1 MAVPSCEGSEKSG
14 AAVPTCGMVLEEKK
28 WEAANPENATTT
40 STRSTVHMRTGPP
53 VRVCTSRLISAC
65 LPFAPASVEERRPRR
80 ASRQSRHVRKDLQE
94 CRCGLRKTDLLP
106 GDSPLHPATR
116 HS

>member
-1 MAVPSCEGSEKSG
+1 MGVPSCEGSEKSG
-14 AAVPTCGMVLEEKK
+14 AAEPACGMVREEKK
-28 WEAANPENATTT
+28 REATNPENATTT

-53 VRVCTSRLISAC
+53 VRVCMSTLISSC
-65 LPFAPASVEERRPRR
+65 LPFAPASVEERHPRR
-80 ASRQSRHVRKDLQE
+80 ASRQSRYVRKDLQE
-94 CRCGLRKTDLLP
+94 CRCGLRKTDRLP